1 MKKKP
6 IMLLAAFMLALN
18 VGAQTR
24 VIAHRGYW
32 DKEGAAQNSRAS
44 LQNALELNIYGS
56 ETDIWIT
63 ADGHLMVN
71 HDPSFGGV
79 TIQTSTYTQ
88 CKKLVLANGERMPE
102 LKTFLKMMRK
112 TKSPTKLIIEIKKHA
127 ERNANLAAA
136 QATVKAVEKYGVAGK
151 VEYISF
157 SLDVCKEL
165 VRCAPKARVAYLNG
179 DIAPETLA
187 RDGITGIDYQLKVL
201 RKHPDWVAEA
211 HRLNMDVNV
220 WTVNKVEDMRAM
232 KQLGV
237 DFITTNKPL
246 EAMSVCDEQPSF

>member
-79 TIQTSTYTQ
+79 TIQTSTYAQ

-112 TKSPTKLIIEIKKHA
+112 TKSSTKLIIEIKKHA

-136 QATVKAVEKYGVAGK
+136 QAAVKAVESVPMKCTRNPLVNW
-151 VEYISF
+151 ESRIRTISF
-157 SLDVCKEL
+157 LQKSRQEE
-165 VRCAPKARVAYLNG
+165 
-179 DIAPETLA
+179 IS
-187 RDGITGIDYQLKVL
+187 TGISTRIPINWRIICTFGRTPYSIFTIL
-201 RKHPDWVAEA
+201 
-211 HRLNMDVNV
+211 
-220 WTVNKVEDMRAM
+220 T
-232 KQLGV
+232 
-237 DFITTNKPL
+237 
-246 EAMSVCDEQPSF
+246 